1 MLILDVLD
9 EVPDP
14 RGYNSQHDL
23 TDVLFVALAA
33 VLCGARHC
41 TEMAL
46 FAEARLE
53 LLRTIVPL
61 RNGAPSHDT
70 FSRVLG
76 ALDPAAFQ
84 QSFGR
89 FLAAFGAEV
98 GRAGAQVAVDGK
110 SLRRAYEKG
119 QACMPPLVATVFDC
133 DSFMSLSQK
142 VTRGGDERAAA
153 IEALSLLSLK
163 GRIVTADA
171 LHTNQAMTQAIRAG
185 GGHYVLALKNNQST
199 LAKAAEAVLDKAAQN
214 PKTPICETEEVAH
227 GRQELRRVIVA
238 PIVQPPCKKPLTDL
252 VAVARVEGWRTVD
265 GKTTHAVRTHALSD
279 PRMRPGDVMRSVRH
293 HWSIENKLHWQLD
306 VLLDEDQSRTRK
318 NNGPANLAV
327 LRRLALNVF
336 RAEPTK
342 IPLRHKGLLARWT
355 DEHLIKLVTHMR

>member
-46 FAEARLE
+46 FAQARLE

-76 ALDPAAFQ
+76 ALDPVAFQ
-84 QSFGR
+84 AGFGR
-89 FLAAFGAEV
+89 FMAAFGHAV
-98 GRAGAQVAVDGK
+98 GPSGGQVAVDGK

-119 QACMPPLVATVFDC
+119 KACMPPLVATVFDC
-133 DSFMSLSQK
+133 EAFMSLSQK
-142 VTRGGDERAAA
+142 LTTAGDERAAA
-153 IEALSLLSLK
+153 IEALALLSLK
-163 GRIVTADA
+163 GRLVTADA
-171 LHTNQAMTQAIRAG
+171 LHTHQAMTAAIRRAG
-185 GGHYVLALKNNQST
+185 AHYVLALKGNKST
-199 LAKAAEAVLDKAAQN
+199 LAKAAEAALDAAAQN
-214 PKTPICETEEVAH
+214 PKTPICETETTAH
-227 GRQELRRVIVA
+227 GRHELRRAIVTA
-238 PIVQPPCKKPLTDL
+238 LTQPPCKKPLTDL
-252 VAVARVEGWRTVD
+252 AAVARVEAWRTVD
-265 GKTTHAVRTHALSD
+265 GKTTHTVRAYALSRRLPPD
-279 PRMRPGDVMRSVRH
+279 QLMRIVRR
-293 HWSIENKLHWQLD
+293 HWSIENHLHWQLD

-327 LRRLALNVF
+327 LRRLALNLL
-336 RAEPTK
+336 RAEPAN
-342 IPLRHKGLLARWT
+342 IPLRHKTLLARWN
-355 DEHLIKLVTHMR
+355 DEHLIKLLTHMR